1 MKVSEILNFSLKI
14 TRKPYTSMNY
24 GGSSILLRVNLTLL
38 NIITIIKVMK
48 VIPFFTKLW
57 VGHC

>member
-1 MKVSEILNFSLKI
+1 
-14 TRKPYTSMNY
+14 MNY